1 MIEVEICLF
10 NSLSAYLPQA
20 NPSRLELPPGTQAS
34 EVPRRLGIPPQKIY
48 AAWRNGRDIM
58 TTFGGALQP
67 GVVLQPGDRLA
78 LSGPVPFSRGYG
90 APVC

>member
-1 MIEVEICLF
+1 MIEIEVCLF
-10 NSLSAYLPQA
+10 NSLSGYLPGSPWRMA
-20 NPSRLELPPGTQAS
+20 VAEGTLAS
-34 EVPRRLGIPPQKIY
+34 ELPRRLRIPAGKIY

-58 TTFGGALQP
+58 TTFGGRVQDGIALEE
-67 GVVLQPGDRLA
+67 GDRIA

>member
-1 MIEVEICLF
+1 MIEIEVCLF
-10 NSLSAYLPQA
+10 NSLSGYLPA
-20 NPSRLELPPGTQAS
+20 SPARLALPEGTLAS
-34 EVPRRLGIPPQKIY
+34 DLPRRLRIPAGKIY

-58 TTFGGALQP
+58 TTFGGRVQEGIALSA
-67 GVVLQPGDRLA
+67 GDRIA

>member
-1 MIEVEICLF
+1 MIEIELRLF
-10 NSLSAYLPQA
+10 NSLSHYAPVPTLRLSV
-20 NPSRLELPPGTQAS
+20 PSGTEARELP
-34 EVPRRLGIPPQKIY
+34 ERLHIPARKIY

-58 TTFGGALQP
+58 TTFGGRVQD
-67 GVVLQPGDRLA
+67 GIVLDAGDRIA

>member
-1 MIEVEICLF
+1 MIEIEVCLF
-10 NSLSAYLPQA
+10 NSLSGYLPA
-20 NPSRLELPPGTQAS
+20 SPSRLLVPPGTLAG
-34 EVPRRLGIPPQKIY
+34 ELPKRLSIPAGKIY

-58 TTFGGALQP
+58 TTFGGRVQE
-67 GVVLQPGDRLA
+67 GIVLAAGDRIA

>member
-1 MIEVEICLF
+1 MIDIELCLF
-10 NSLSAYLPQA
+10 NSLSRYLPQ
-20 NPSRLELPPGTQAS
+20 PSPLRLSVPAGTQAS
-34 EVPRRLGIPPQKIY
+34 DLLRRFDIPAEKVY

-58 TTFGGALQP
+58 TCFGGSVQP
-67 GVVLQPGDRLA
+67 GVTLQAGDRVA